1 MAGKVYKG
9 GYFLELNMCELYC
22 RYDQIAH
29 YQIQASREGRIK
41 SATYKH
47 QLPVGEEG
55 SGGASA

>member
-1 MAGKVYKG
+1 
-9 GYFLELNMCELYC
+9 MCEPYC

-47 QLPVGEEG
+47 QLPVGEEWRYG
-55 SGGASA
+55 E